1 MSSSENSQLKARM
14 IPRTAA
20 LWEQSLARAFTN
32 RQDLLRYL
40 QLDPAL
46 AAGAGPA
53 TDRFSMLIPRNF
65 ASLMEKGN
73 PDDPLLRQVLP
84 LAEELR
90 ETAGYSPDPVGD
102 GAATRSPGL
111 LQKYPGRALLVMTGA
126 CAVHCR
132 YCFRRHFPYREAAA
146 SNGQWQSTLH
156 TLRTDPSITEII
168 LSGGD
173 PLMLP
178 DTALERMI
186 HDLEQIPHLSKLR
199 IHSRLPI
206 ILPERCT
213 NRLLAVL
220 SGSRLRPLLVIH
232 CNHARELGNAA
243 REALEP
249 LRQSG
254 LTLLNQSVLLQG
266 VNDSTAALCDLSEAL
281 FNAGVL
287 PYYVH
292 LLDRVSGAA
301 HFEVP
306 PERARIL
313 QNEIRERL
321 PGYLVPRFVFEQ
333 TGKKSKLPLS
343 QPGP

>member
-20 LWEQSLARAFTN
+20 LWEQSLASAFTDP
-32 RQDLLRYL
+32 QALLRYL

-46 AAGAGPA
+46 ASGIGPA
-53 TDRFSMLIPRNF
+53 TDRFRMLVPQGF
-65 ASLMEKGN
+65 AALMEKGN

-90 ETAGYSPDPVGD
+90 ETAGYSTDPVGD

-111 LQKYPGRALLVMTGA
+111 LQKYPGRALLVTTGA

-132 YCFRRHFPYREAAA
+132 YCFRRHFPYREGIVC
-146 SNGQWQSTLH
+146 NNQWQSTLH
-156 TLRTDPSITEII
+156 TLRAEPSISEVI

-178 DTALERMI
+178 DEALEQMI
-186 HDLEQIPHLSKLR
+186 RDLEQIPHLSSLR

-206 ILPERCT
+206 VLPERCT
-213 NRLLAVL
+213 DRLLAIL
-220 SGSRLRPLLVIH
+220 NGSRLRPLLVIH

-243 REALEP
+243 RETLAL

-254 LTLLNQSVLLQG
+254 LILLNQSVLLKG
-266 VNDSTAALCDLSEAL
+266 VNDSSASLCDLSEAL

-292 LLDRVSGAA
+292 LLDRVRGAA
-301 HFEVP
+301 HFEVT
-306 PERARIL
+306 PERARVL

-333 TGKKSKLPLS
+333 PGRKSKLPLDYQ
-343 QPGP
+343 QP